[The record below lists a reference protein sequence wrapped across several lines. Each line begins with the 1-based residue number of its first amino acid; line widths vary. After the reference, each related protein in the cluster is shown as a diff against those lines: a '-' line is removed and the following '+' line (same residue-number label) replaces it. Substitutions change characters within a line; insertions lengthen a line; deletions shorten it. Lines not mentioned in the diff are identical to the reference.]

1 MQASRFTCITDA
13 TNQRLPSGS
22 PLWGCF
28 LASEA
33 LLLGQGHWK
42 YHKRRLFF
50 KIIILF
56 FKKSL
61 FIAKNSTLFVCKGL
75 LLFPILQTAALL
87 VARCEV
93 HLYPQ
98 DLSWFPSLCDLLNGT
113 WEKYTQK
120 PIGEILSPLCMA
132 FPRESS
138 TSPVVRVSFVPAI
151 QPAFDLSPFFSSAG
165 LWMDIQPAIK

>member
-1 MQASRFTCITDA
+1 MHHWCHKPTFAFRITFVGMFPCIRGTLIR
-13 TNQRLPSGS
+13 TR
-22 PLWGCF
+22 PLEIPQKKTFF
-28 LASEA
+28 L
-33 LLLGQGHWK
+33 
-42 YHKRRLFF
+42 

-56 FKKSL
+56 FKKPL

-113 WEKYTQK
+113 WEKYIQK